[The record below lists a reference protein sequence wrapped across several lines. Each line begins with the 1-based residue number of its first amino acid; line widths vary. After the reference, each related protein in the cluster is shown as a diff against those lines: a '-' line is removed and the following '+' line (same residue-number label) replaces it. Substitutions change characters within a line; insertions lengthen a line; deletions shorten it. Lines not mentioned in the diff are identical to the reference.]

1 MMSDIQADL
10 KSVAEI
16 LEAADSIGVVGHVG
30 PDGDALGSMI
40 GLARSARLAG
50 KNAVASFD
58 EPFVMPEEMSFL
70 DSSVLVPPRE
80 FPTTSMWPLSST
92 HPYEAV
98 LVHWLGQWR
107 RPALSPLSTITYLM
121 VRGETSWPSMPPQ
134 ERRLS

>member
-10 KSVAEI
+10 KSVAKV
-16 LEAADSIGVVGHVG
+16 LESADSIGVVGHVG

-80 FPTTSMWPLSST
+80 FPRDLDV
-92 HPYEAV
+92 AV
-98 LVHWLGQWR
+98 VVVDREEGGCEKLKELGVELKACIKASQLK
-107 RPALSPLSTITYLM
+107 A
-121 VRGETSWPSMPPQ
+121 E
-134 ERRLS
+134 